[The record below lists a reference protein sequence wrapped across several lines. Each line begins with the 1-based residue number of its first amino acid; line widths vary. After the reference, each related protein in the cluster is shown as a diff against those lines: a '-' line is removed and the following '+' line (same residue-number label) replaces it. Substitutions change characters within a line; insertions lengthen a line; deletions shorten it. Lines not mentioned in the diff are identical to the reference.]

1 MKVGGIIINYDN
13 QVFIC
18 FAAEDRYAIVEP
30 IVHHLKNYGINVWY
44 DRYKLLMGD
53 NRIEKNLKEGA
64 TNCKYAVI
72 IISTHI
78 FKSTCAMEELDIV
91 RLQHCVGNI
100 TLFPILYEIAP
111 NNIPKEFQWIKEL
124 IFKEVDRHS
133 GTREV
138 CNHIVCKITQDILE
152 NYNYKNIQDIIN
164 SSKSLLPATIYSILK
179 SYQVIDNSNFN
190 SRIALLY
197 AAYLI
202 ISDLNI
208 LPKDFIMNMISKIF
222 TRLFSETSLN
232 LIIDYRELWLLENVI
247 CILINYYLASRTE
260 SKM

>member
-1 MKVGGIIINYDN
+1 
-13 QVFIC
+13 
-18 FAAEDRYAIVEP
+18 
-30 IVHHLKNYGINVWY
+30 
-44 DRYKLLMGD
+44 
-53 NRIEKNLKEGA
+53 
-64 TNCKYAVI
+64 
-72 IISTHI
+72 
-78 FKSTCAMEELDIV
+78 MEELDIV

-202 ISDLNI
+202 ISDSDI